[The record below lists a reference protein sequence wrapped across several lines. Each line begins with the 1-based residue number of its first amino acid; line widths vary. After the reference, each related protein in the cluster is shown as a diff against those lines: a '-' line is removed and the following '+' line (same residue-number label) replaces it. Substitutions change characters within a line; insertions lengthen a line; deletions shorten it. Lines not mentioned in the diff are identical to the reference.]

1 MSKNEIETVGQQLN
15 VSRETLDK
23 LTLYVEILTRWQ
35 KKINLVSSKTIN
47 EVWRRHILDCGQI
60 APMTGGG
67 NTKIMDAGSGAG
79 LPGLIIAIIRAEKFG
94 QDGAP
99 ITLVES
105 DQRKCAFIIEA
116 AHLCGVKVKVENK
129 RLENMENIKPDII
142 TARAIAPIEKIIH
155 WTKNQHRKSLKYIM
169 LKGRG
174 ADEELTRIENY
185 PNIIVEKKQSI
196 SQNDGVIITIK
207 SPDWLKLK

>member
-23 LTLYVEILTRWQ
+23 LTQYVEILTKWQ
-35 KKINLVSSKTIN
+35 KKINLVSSKTIS

-60 APMTGGG
+60 APMTGGS
-67 NTKIMDAGSGAG
+67 NTKIMDAGAGAG
-79 LPGLIIAIIRAEKFG
+79 LPGLIIAIIRAEKYG
-94 QDGAP
+94 EEAAP
-99 ITLVES
+99 VTLVES

-116 AHLCGVKVKVENK
+116 ASFCGVKVKVENK

-155 WTKNQHRKSLKYIM
+155 WTKNQHQPSLKYIM

-174 ADEELTRIENY
+174 VDEELTFLENY
-185 PNIIVEKKQSI
+185 PNMIIEKKPSI

-207 SPDWLKLK
+207 NKNWP